1 MTSLDAQRRGL
12 ERSRCLVLGEI
23 LARNARRFA
32 DKPALVFEG
41 RTLTFGEL
49 NSRVNRLAGALS
61 RRGVVRGDKVA
72 VLMLNRLE
80 VLESFFACHKL
91 GACPVPV
98 NFRLVPNEVKYVLT
112 NSDAVGLIV
121 DESLESLARE
131 AMAGSSPFIL
141 SLASDPAPGAESY
154 EKALA
159 AELDEEPDVVVREDE
174 LAFLMYTS
182 GTTGLPKGAM
192 LTHQNLVANTANW
205 ILEIEARQD
214 DVWLSGLPLFHIGG
228 VNGILPFIYLGGT
241 CVITSSTGFDPL
253 DSIKQIAHHDVTICY
268 FVPTQWQQICSLPE
282 VASIDTSKLRK
293 ALWGASQAPVSTL
306 ELLTTTFPAVGIVN
320 AFGQTEMS
328 SNTCFLKAGD
338 AVSRMGSVGKPCV
351 NVEVRVVDD
360 DMKDVEVGEIGEI
373 VYRGPTVMKGYY
385 RNEAATDQAFE
396 GGWFHSG
403 DLVRVDSDGFI
414 TVVDRKKDMI
424 ISGGENI
431 YPAEIE
437 LALADHP
444 GVGEVTVVGVPHP
457 KWVATPVAV
466 VVVAPGQAPS
476 AEELLEYTK
485 SKIASYKKPR
495 AVVFVDVL
503 PRNAAGKVLRRE
515 LRDQFADMFAGDSP

>member
-1 MTSLDAQRRGL
+1 VTSADAESRGL
-12 ERSRCLVLGEI
+12 ERSRRLVLGEI
-23 LARNARRFA
+23 LARNSRRFT

-49 NSRVNRLAGALS
+49 NSRVNRLAGALT
-61 RRGVVRGDKVA
+61 RRGVARGDKVA

-98 NFRLVPNEVKYVLT
+98 NFRLVQSEVKYILT

-121 DESLESLARE
+121 DESLEPLARE
-131 AMAGSSPFIL
+131 AMAGSSTFIL
-141 SLASDPAPGAESY
+141 SLAGDPAPGAESY

-159 AELDEEPDVVVREDE
+159 DELDLEPDVVVTEDE

-253 DSIKQIAHHDVTICY
+253 DSLKQIERHDVTICY

-282 VASIDTSKLRK
+282 VASVDTAKLRK

-306 ELLTTTFPAVGIVN
+306 ELLTSTFPSVGIVN

-338 AVSRMGSVGKPCV
+338 AVSKMGSVGKPCV
-351 NVEVRVVDD
+351 NVEARVVDD
-360 DMKDVEVGEIGEI
+360 AMKDVGVGEIGEI

-385 RNEAATDQAFE
+385 RNEPATQEAFE

-403 DLVRVDSDGFI
+403 DLVRVDEEGFI

-437 LALADHP
+437 LALAGHP
-444 GVGEVTVVGVPHP
+444 GVAEVTVVGVPHP
-457 KWVATPVAV
+457 KWVATPIAV
-466 VVVAPGQAPS
+466 VVVVAGDALS
-476 AEELLEYTK
+476 EAELIEYAK
-485 SKIASYKKPR
+485 SKVASYKKPS
-495 AVVFVDVL
+495 AVVFVEAL

-515 LRDQFADMFAGDSP
+515 LRDQFGDLFARDSS